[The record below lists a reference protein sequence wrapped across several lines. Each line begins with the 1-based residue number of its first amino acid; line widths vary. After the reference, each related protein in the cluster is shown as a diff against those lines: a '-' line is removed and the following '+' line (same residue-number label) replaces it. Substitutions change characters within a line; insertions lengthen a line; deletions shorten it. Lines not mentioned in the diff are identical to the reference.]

1 MPSTQARAASF
12 SLFPIAAHR
21 HDSRWMES
29 GVRIRTKTLHKP
41 VRLGNRPRKRGKGQI
56 TSGVCSSGVMDG
68 AAARQAFTHI
78 SPGKQHQADALTVL
92 ATIVTYGGMDVVSA
106 TLRFHYVT
114 KRVAKRTE
122 KQTYSRDALILYR
135 RKGPTPKSQL
145 ADNAL
150 LKRRGDSHQ

>member
-1 MPSTQARAASF
+1 
-12 SLFPIAAHR
+12 
-21 HDSRWMES
+21 MES

-41 VRLGNRPRKRGKGQI
+41 VRLRNRPRKKGKGREI

-114 KRVAKRTE
+114 KRVAKITE

-135 RKGPTPKSQL
+135 RKGPRPPSQL